1 MLEIHFRYAEVDL
14 DEVGRLFDKPFQAF
28 CISGI
33 IMTVTVIIARV
44 FIRLRKQGRLF
55 ADDYALFVGVA
66 IYIAMAA
73 LYIADLPY
81 LYTFLDYTSGK
92 VELDAEVVDAYASMM
107 RFNFA
112 VTSFFWAVLWSVK
125 ASLLLFFRRIIKWTD
140 WMRAWWIIAIFTVL
154 TFIGCIISE
163 FTSCDSIQDFTML
176 GEATPNAVFDRA
188 DEAAILREMHL
199 APRNQSTDCQS
210 ILFIRCR
217 CPHRNSRHVAL
228 P

>member
-1 MLEIHFRYAEVDL
+1 
-14 DEVGRLFDKPFQAF
+14 
-28 CISGI
+28 
-33 IMTVTVIIARV
+33 VTVIVTIARV
-44 FIRLRKQGRLF
+44 LIRVRKQGRLF

-140 WMRAWWIIAIFTVL
+140 WMRVWWIIAIFTVL

-176 GEATPNAVFDRA
+176 GEPTPNAIFHRA
-188 DEAAILREMHL
+188 DEAAILREMHF
-199 APRNQSTDCQS
+199 APRNQSTDCQP
-210 ILFIRCR
+210 ILFIRC
-217 CPHRNSRHVAL
+217 
-228 P
+228 